1 MSRITDA
8 LTRSA
13 VFRAADVRELAA
25 TAPHWSERRLAAGEM
40 LWYES
45 DPADEL
51 ALLLEGGLEVTVAGQ
66 AISSVGPG
74 ELVGEAAAFVAGE
87 QRTAAVRAQGAARLL
102 VLSQEGLRAL
112 RQDHTSVYDVLL
124 ERALHVIAER
134 VEATLARIS
143 EEAARGP
150 WPAGVDGGAARLTRV
165 RPVVGDDEPPS
176 ALPALRLLPVLKA
189 APAPAVQAIERAMT
203 AARVAEGDALLIE
216 GEVGAELYLLGDGRL
231 EVFRNVPSAR
241 GLRLATLRAGALV
254 GTGGLLLGRPRNASC
269 IAARDAWVFGLDRRA
284 FDALRGEPGRLL
296 REALLCALRSQLRSA
311 GTRLARFEA
320 ARADGVADR
329 PLDDFLG
336 AAGGALA
343 YQGGLALDTVSLAT
357 LPFRDEVEP
366 SRPGARRLIDYV
378 RGAIIGADEALTTP
392 YGNLRVSYADHT
404 DSGRC
409 LAFIEDFIRDEVMPF
424 YASTQTE
431 QSGTGRQT
439 ARYRE
444 DARDIIRECVGATS
458 EDAVIFCGSG
468 ATGAINKLVDILNLR
483 LPPDLNRAY
492 SLDGYIPIHRRPVV
506 FIGPYEHHSN
516 ELPWRHSLAEVV
528 MIDDDA
534 EGRIDLAKLDEALA
548 HYATRPLKIGSFS
561 AASNVTGIV
570 SDVRAVS
577 VLLHRH
583 GALAFWD
590 YAAAAPHAP
599 VEMSPVDD
607 GPDGQLAYKDAVFL
621 SPHKLAGGPGT
632 PGVLVVKKKL
642 VKNSVPTQPGSGTV
656 VVVTPESTVYRNAAE
671 RREEAGTPA
680 IIESIRAGLAFGLQR
695 AVGYDT
701 IAEMERGFVQR
712 AIAAWQQ
719 NPNIRLLGSPSA
731 ERLSIVSFMVRY
743 GHHYLHNNYVVT
755 LLNDLFGIQ
764 ARGGCSCAGPYMHR
778 LLGIGAELSRE
789 VVGLVERGFASIM
802 PGWARI
808 GFDAYL
814 SNVEFRYIV
823 AAVDLCARYGH
834 LLLAEYELDLGS
846 GQWRH
851 VRERERRPPLARLGD
866 LRYASGKLEYPSRH
880 VRLPEEALAAQ
891 LEAALRVFERA
902 QDVAGSTAA
911 PLAPV
916 REGEYERL
924 RWFAVPEEVA
934 HDLGQAAAAGRR

>member
-1 MSRITDA
+1 M
-8 LTRSA
+8 
-13 VFRAADVRELAA
+13 
-25 TAPHWSERRLAAGEM
+25 
-40 LWYES
+40 
-45 DPADEL
+45 
-51 ALLLEGGLEVTVAGQ
+51 
-66 AISSVGPG
+66 
-74 ELVGEAAAFVAGE
+74 
-87 QRTAAVRAQGAARLL
+87 
-102 VLSQEGLRAL
+102 
-112 RQDHTSVYDVLL
+112 
-124 ERALHVIAER
+124 
-134 VEATLARIS
+134 
-143 EEAARGP
+143 
-150 WPAGVDGGAARLTRV
+150 TRV
-165 RPVVGDDEPPS
+165 RPAIGDDRPPP
-176 ALPALRLLPVLKA
+176 ALPALRLLPVLKG
-189 APAPAVQAIERAMT
+189 APAAAVQAIERAMT
-203 AARVAEGDALLIE
+203 VGQVAEGDALVVE
-216 GEVGAELYLLGDGRL
+216 GEVGDQLYLLGDGRL

-241 GLRLATLRAGALV
+241 GLRLATLRPGALV

-269 IAARDAWVFGLDRRA
+269 VAARDAWVFGLDKRA
-284 FDALRGEPGRLL
+284 FQALGGEPGRLL

-320 ARADGVADR
+320 ARAEGAANR

-343 YQGGLALDTVSLAT
+343 YQGGLTLDAVSLAT

-366 SRPGARRLIDYV
+366 ERPEARRLLDYV
-378 RGAIIGADEALTTP
+378 RGAIIGADEAIATP
-392 YGNLRVSYADHT
+392 FGNLRVSYADHT

-409 LAFIEDFIRDEVMPF
+409 LAFIEDFIRHEVMPF

-444 DARDIIRECVGATS
+444 DAREIIREAVGASS

-528 MIDDDA
+528 MIEDDA
-534 EGRIDLAKLDEALA
+534 EGRIDLAKLDQALSR
-548 HYATRPLKIGSFS
+548 YATRPLKIGSFS

-583 GALAFWD
+583 GGLAFWD
-590 YAAAAPHAP
+590 YAAAAPHAR
-599 VEMSPVDD
+599 VEMGPDD
-607 GPDGQLAYKDAVFL
+607 GVDGALAYKDAVFL

-632 PGVLVVKKKL
+632 PGVLVVKKNL
-642 VKNSVPTQPGSGTV
+642 VRNTVPTQPGSGTV
-656 VVVTPESTVYRNAAE
+656 VVVTPESTVYRNAPE

-712 AIAAWQQ
+712 AIAAWQG
-719 NPNIRLLGSPSA
+719 NPNIRLLGSPNA

-743 GHHYLHNNYVVT
+743 GQHYLHNNYVVT

-789 VVGLVERGFASIM
+789 VAALVERGFASIM
-802 PGWARI
+802 PGWSRI

-823 AAVDLCARYGH
+823 TAVDLCARYGH
-834 LLLAEYELDLGS
+834 LLLADYELDLAS

-851 VRERERRPPLARLGD
+851 VRERRPPLARLGD
-866 LRYASGKLEYPSRH
+866 LRYGSGKLEYPSHH
-880 VRLPEEALAAQ
+880 VRLPEGALAAQ
-891 LEAALRVFERA
+891 LEAALAVFERA
-902 QDVAGSTAA
+902 QDAAGSAPA

-924 RWFAVPEEVA
+924 RWFATPEEVA
-934 HDLGQAAAAGRR
+934 HDLDRAARVKAERSRR